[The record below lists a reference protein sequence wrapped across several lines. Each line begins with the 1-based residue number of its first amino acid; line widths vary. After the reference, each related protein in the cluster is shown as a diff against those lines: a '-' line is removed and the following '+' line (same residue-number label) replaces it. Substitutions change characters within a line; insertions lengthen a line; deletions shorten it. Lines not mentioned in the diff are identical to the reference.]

1 MSDLFFIGDQ
11 EISTIERLWQEGL
24 PRADIASAVG
34 IRTRQLETLKAKGL
48 INVPKRQGKNG
59 GCQGRPPSPSEIK
72 RACREVQQ
80 LWTPQ
85 EEQERRAGSGTV
97 ASDNQLRIS
106 SERLGKLHYETT
118 RPQPLQGRL
127 T

>member
-59 GCQGRPPSPSEIK
+59 GSQGRPPSPSEIK

-80 LWTPQ
+80 SWTPQ
-85 EEQERRAGSGTV
+85 QEEERRAGSGRV

-106 SERLGKLHYETT
+106 SERYGRMAYERTKLHPLKGRTT
-118 RPQPLQGRL
+118 
-127 T
+127 

>member
-24 PRADIASAVG
+24 PRSDIASAVG

-59 GCQGRPPSPSEIK
+59 GSQGRPPSPSEIK
-72 RACREVQQ
+72 ARCREVQAR
-80 LWTPQ
+80 WTPQ
-85 EEQERRAGSGTV
+85 EEQERRAGSGRV

-106 SERLGKLHYETT
+106 SERYGRMAYERTKL
-118 RPQPLQGRL
+118 QPLKGR
-127 T
+127 TT

>member
-24 PRADIASAVG
+24 PRADIADAVG
-34 IRTRQLETLKAKGL
+34 IRTRQLETLKAKGV
-48 INVPKRQGKNG
+48 INVPPRQGKNG
-59 GCQGRPPSPSEIK
+59 GSQGRPPSPSEIK
-72 RACREVQQ
+72 RACREVQAS
-80 LWTPQ
+80 WTPQ
-85 EEQERRAGSGTV
+85 EEQERRAGSGRV

-106 SERLGKLHYETT
+106 SERLGKLHYETSKLH
-118 RPQPLQGRL
+118 PLKGRM